1 MSGDGPVG
9 DNPFEGIPLFKDLA
23 GMFQQAGSL
32 NFDIARQTGLWVATG
47 GKPEANVDPLQRI
60 RYEELFTIAALH
72 VGEATGLV
80 IEAAAAAV
88 QISTRA
94 EWAATALDAYKPI
107 LERLAESVA
116 NANGGAAEAGIEL
129 AGDDEAQLAGFLGGL
144 GKMMSPM
151 LIGMQAGVMVGQLA
165 QRGLGPYDLP
175 LPRPAGAPMQIVA
188 TNLDAFA
195 EAWDLPIDDLRLWVL
210 VEELTYHVILSAPA
224 VRARINELV
233 GEYVGGFNVDSSGI
247 EAHLGELDPTDA
259 SSLERILGN
268 PETLL
273 GAIQTDAQRSTLSQL
288 TAAVA
293 AILGAADHVMKAV
306 GPRVTGQP
314 QVLAEALR
322 RRRQGKDED
331 QRFAERMLGLSL
343 GPDTREKGGAFI
355 EGVIERS
362 NPDALS
368 QLWTKRNGLPT
379 PAEIDAPG
387 LWLARLEF
395 ED

>member
-1 MSGDGPVG
+1 
-9 DNPFEGIPLFKDLA
+9 
-23 GMFQQAGSL
+23 MFQQAGTL
-32 NFDIARQTGLWVATG
+32 NFDVARQTGLWVATG
-47 GKPEANVDPLQRI
+47 GKSESNVDPVQRI

-88 QISTRA
+88 QIATRA
-94 EWAATALDAYKPI
+94 EWAVTALDAYRPI
-107 LERLAESVA
+107 LERLAEAVA
-116 NANGGAAEAGIEL
+116 NANATGEPVALDNDVDETAA
-129 AGDDEAQLAGFLGGL
+129 FLGGL
-144 GKMMSPM
+144 GKMMSPV

-188 TNLDAFA
+188 SNLDAFA

-210 VEELTYHVILSAPA
+210 VEELAYHVILSSPP
-224 VRARINELV
+224 VRARISELV
-233 GEYVGGFNVDSSGI
+233 GDYVGGFNVDASGI
-247 EAHLGELDPTDA
+247 EEHLGEIDPSDA

-273 GAIQTDAQRSTLSQL
+273 GAIQTESQRSTLTQL

-293 AILGAADHVMKAV
+293 AILGAVDHVMNAV

-322 RRRQGKDED
+322 RRRSGRDED
-331 QRFAERMLGLSL
+331 QKFAERMLGLSL
-343 GPDTREKGGAFI
+343 GPDTREQGAQFV

-368 QLWTKRNGLPT
+368 QLWTKANGLPT
-379 PAEIDAPG
+379 PAEINAPG

>member
-1 MSGDGPVG
+1 
-9 DNPFEGIPLFKDLA
+9 
-23 GMFQQAGSL
+23 MFQSGGTL

-47 GKPEANVDPLQRI
+47 GKSESNVDPVQRM

-88 QISTRA
+88 QIATRA
-94 EWAATALDAYKPI
+94 EWAATALDAYRPI
-107 LERLAESVA
+107 LERLATAVG
-116 NANGGAAEAGIEL
+116 NANEPEVGVEV
-129 AGDDEAQLAGFLGGL
+129 DDAMGFLGGL
-144 GKMMSPM
+144 GKMMSPV

-175 LPRPAGAPMQIVA
+175 LPRPAGAPVQIVA
-188 TNLDAFA
+188 ANLDAFA

-210 VEELTYHVILSAPA
+210 VEELAFHVILGAPQ
-224 VRARINELV
+224 VRARVEELV
-233 GEYVGGFNVDSSGI
+233 GEYVGGFNVDGSNI
-247 EAHLGELDPTDA
+247 EQHLGEIDPSDA
-259 SSLERILGN
+259 GSLERILGN

-273 GAIQTDAQRSTLSQL
+273 GAIQTDAQRDTLTQL

-293 AILGAADHVMKAV
+293 AIIGVVDHVMTLV

-343 GPDTREKGGAFI
+343 GPDTRDRGVTFV
-355 EGVIERS
+355 EGVIERA
-362 NPDALS
+362 NPDALA
-368 QLWTKRNGLPT
+368 QLWNKKNGLPT
-379 PAEIDAPG
+379 PAEINAPG

>member
-1 MSGDGPVG
+1 MEDDRPAGS
-9 DNPFEGIPLFKDLA
+9 NPFDGIPLFRDLA
-23 GMFQQAGSL
+23 GMFQQAGTL
-32 NFDIARQTGLWVATG
+32 NFDVARQTGLWVATG
-47 GKPEANVDPLQRI
+47 GKTEANVDPVQRI

-94 EWAATALDAYKPI
+94 EWAMTSLDAYRPI
-107 LERLAESVA
+107 LERLAEAVGKAQDPGPADADAS
-116 NANGGAAEAGIEL
+116 
-129 AGDDEAQLAGFLGGL
+129 GDDHELAGFLGGL
-144 GKMMSPM
+144 GKMMSPV

-195 EAWDLPIDDLRLWVL
+195 AEWNLPIDDLRLWVL
-210 VEELTYHVILSAPA
+210 VEELAYHVILSSPP
-224 VRARINELV
+224 VRQRVNELV
-233 GEYVGGFNVDSSGI
+233 GAYVGGFNIDASGI
-247 EAHLGELDPTDA
+247 EEHLGEIDPSDP

-273 GAIQTDAQRSTLSQL
+273 GAIQTDAQRATLARV

-293 AILGAADHVMKAV
+293 AILGSADHVMNAV
-306 GPRVTGQP
+306 GPRITGQP
-314 QVLAEALR
+314 QLLAEALR
-322 RRRQGKDED
+322 RRRSGRDED
-331 QRFAERMLGLSL
+331 QKFAERMLGLSL
-343 GPDTREKGGAFI
+343 GPDTREQGGRFV

-362 NPDALS
+362 DPDALS
-368 QLWTKRNGLPT
+368 QLWTKTNGLPT

-387 LWLARLEF
+387 LWLARMEF

>member
-1 MSGDGPVG
+1 MSSDGPVG
-9 DNPFEGIPLFKDLA
+9 GNPFDGIPLFKDLA

-47 GKPEANVDPLQRI
+47 GKSESNVDPMQRI

-88 QISTRA
+88 QIATRA
-94 EWAATALDAYKPI
+94 EWAATALEAYRPI
-107 LERLAESVA
+107 LERLAEAVA
-116 NANGGAAEAGIEL
+116 NAGGTPPADMEP
-129 AGDDEAQLAGFLGGL
+129 DDSEIAGFLGGL
-144 GKMMSPM
+144 GKMMSPV

-195 EAWDLPIDDLRLWVL
+195 EAWDLPVDDLRLWVL
-210 VEELTYHVILSAPA
+210 VEELAYHVILSSPP
-224 VRARINELV
+224 VRDRISELV
-233 GEYVGGFNVDSSGI
+233 GDYVGGFNVDTSGI
-247 EAHLGELDPTDA
+247 EEHLGEIDPSDA

-273 GAIQTDAQRSTLSQL
+273 GAIQTDAQRATLSQL

-293 AILGAADHVMKAV
+293 AVLGAVDHAMNLV
-306 GPRVTGQP
+306 GPRVTGAP

-322 RRRQGKDED
+322 RRRSGRDED
-331 QRFAERMLGLSL
+331 QKFAERMLGLSL
-343 GPDTREKGGAFI
+343 GPDTREKGASFVD
-355 EGVIERS
+355 GVIERS

-368 QLWTKRNGLPT
+368 QLWTKKNGLPT

-387 LWLARLEF
+387 LWLARMEF

>member
-1 MSGDGPVG
+1 MSDDGPVG
-9 DNPFEGIPLFKDLA
+9 PNPFDGIPLFKDLA
-23 GMFQQAGSL
+23 GMFQNGGTL

-47 GKPEANVDPLQRI
+47 GKSESNVDPVQRM

-88 QISTRA
+88 QIATRA
-94 EWAATALDAYKPI
+94 EWAATALDAYRPI
-107 LERLAESVA
+107 LEQLATAVG
-116 NANGGAAEAGIEL
+116 NANDPIAGVEV
-129 AGDDEAQLAGFLGGL
+129 DEAMGFLGGL
-144 GKMMSPM
+144 GKMMSPV

-175 LPRPAGAPMQIVA
+175 LPRPAGAALQIVA

-195 EAWDLPIDDLRLWVL
+195 AEWDLPIDDLRLWVL
-210 VEELTYHVILSAPA
+210 VEELSFHVVLGAPA
-224 VRARINELV
+224 VRARIEELV
-233 GEYVGGFNVDSSGI
+233 GQYVSGFNVDGSNI
-247 EAHLGELDPTDA
+247 EEHLGEIDPSDA
-259 SSLERILGN
+259 GSLERILGN

-273 GAIQTDAQRSTLSQL
+273 GAIQTDAQRDTLTQL

-293 AILGAADHVMKAV
+293 ALIGVVDHVMSTV

-343 GPDTREKGGAFI
+343 GPNTREQGVAFI

-362 NPDALS
+362 DPDTLA
-368 QLWTKRNGLPT
+368 QLWNKKAGLPT
-379 PAEIDAPG
+379 PAEINAPG
-387 LWLARLEF
+387 LWLARMEF
-395 ED
+395 EN

>member
-1 MSGDGPVG
+1 
-9 DNPFEGIPLFKDLA
+9 
-23 GMFQQAGSL
+23 MFQGGGTL
-32 NFDIARQTGLWVATG
+32 NWDVARQTGLWVATG
-47 GKPEANVDPLQRI
+47 GNPEANVDPLQRI

-80 IEAAAAAV
+80 LEAAAAAI
-88 QISTRA
+88 QIATRA
-94 EWAATALDAYKPI
+94 EWAATTLDAYRPVLEKLATAVGNSNDGPI
-107 LERLAESVA
+107 
-116 NANGGAAEAGIEL
+116 EAD
-129 AGDDEAQLAGFLGGL
+129 ADDAMAFLGGL
-144 GKMMSPM
+144 GKMMSPV
-151 LIGMQAGVMVGQLA
+151 LIGMQSGVMIGQLA

-175 LPRPAGAPMQIVA
+175 LPRPAGSPLQIVA
-188 TNLDAFA
+188 TNLDKFA
-195 EAWDLPIDDLRLWVL
+195 EEWDLPIDDLRLWVL
-210 VEELTYHVILSAPA
+210 VEELTFHVILGAPA
-224 VRARINELV
+224 VRARIEELV
-233 GEYVGGFNVDSSGI
+233 GEYVSGFNVDSSNI
-247 EAHLGELDPTDA
+247 EQHLGELDPADA
-259 SSLERILGN
+259 NSLERIFGN

-273 GAIQTDAQRSTLSQL
+273 GAIQTDSQRTTLNQL

-293 AILGAADHVMKAV
+293 AIIGVTDHVMSTV
-306 GPRVTGQP
+306 GPRLTGQP

-343 GPDTREKGGAFI
+343 GPNTRERGVGFI

-362 NPDALS
+362 NPDALG
-368 QLWTKRNGLPT
+368 QLWNKKAGLPT